1 MKKNGIVR
9 IWKTLGIFGIIV
21 PLQYI
26 AVVLFNFLYTDNAV
40 DTDTA
45 KLLRHAMEMSK
56 NHTLNIREWI
66 HTTTMEWDTSALLSA
81 PLNMIIHNIY
91 ISTALANA
99 LITLLFICL
108 IIMLYD
114 RFGLKLKSALF
125 ACALFL
131 IPYAFGM
138 LDYYN
143 LLMFGGAQYVFRV
156 MIPVMLLILIMTPE
170 SKRKSPGTI
179 ALSLLC
185 GILILI
191 AAISSGLYIVVSC
204 VLPVVVIVMLDALCS
219 GTLKRYDIY
228 QYAVCG
234 VAFVLAATGSI
245 VSVRI
250 GEASFGNSMSLLRWY
265 DLRYYIDCM
274 AEGYFRLM
282 GAMPG
287 AVQDESVAVF
297 SLRGIAFL
305 IKLMISFVMIIV
317 FISGVRLIFQ
327 KKEKPDRMPDIKA
340 GADAPGIHKT
350 ISDPHNDIRYYL
362 CGVALFNLIILLVC
376 ETRYNSQNTTLE
388 YRYLLPVVMPLLL
401 SVPVQISKWEA
412 SWSDLLKKT
421 VGLILPV
428 AIIFTMVVCYVDA
441 HNGLDPYAY
450 CYEIQKYVEASG
462 YDTVIFV
469 DDRGSAE
476 CLRLIDPD
484 REYEA
489 YSASNNSMD
498 IVDYYEAAMHADFYA
513 DAHLLFAVT
522 GSSLSDTIG
531 EDKASHYTLRDSML
545 WFDIYEA
552 QEFVLVE

>member
-1 MKKNGIVR
+1 MKKNGISR

-45 KLLRHAMEMSK
+45 KLLRHAMEMSE
-56 NHTLNIREWI
+56 NHTLNIRGWI

-81 PLNMIIHNIY
+81 PFNMIVHNIY
-91 ISTALANA
+91 ISTAIANC
-99 LITLLFICL
+99 LITLLFLCL
-108 IIMLYD
+108 IILLYD
-114 RFGLKLKSALF
+114 RFGLKLRSALL

-156 MIPVMLLILIMTPE
+156 MIPVMLLILIRTPE

-179 ALSLLC
+179 ALAMLC

-204 VLPVVVIVMLDALCS
+204 VLPVVFTVAVDALWYGS
-219 GTLKRYDIY
+219 FRRYDIY
-228 QYAVCG
+228 QYTVCAI
-234 VAFVLAATGSI
+234 AFVLAAAGSM

-287 AVQDESVAVF
+287 AVPDESIAVF

-317 FISGVRLIFQ
+317 MISGVRLIFQ
-327 KKEKPDRMPDIKA
+327 KKISRDEIPDTD
-340 GADAPGIHKT
+340 ADTGRSGHHKV
-350 ISDPHNDIRYYL
+350 IPDPHNDIRYYL

-388 YRYLLPVVMPLLL
+388 YRYLLPVVIPLLL
-401 SVPVQISKWEA
+401 GVPVQIGKWEA
-412 SWSDLLKKT
+412 SWSKLLKKT
-421 VGLILPV
+421 VGLILPLV
-428 AIIFTMVVCYVDA
+428 IVYTTAVCYVDA

-462 YDTVIFV
+462 YDTVIFA

-489 YSASNNSMD
+489 YSSSNGCMD
-498 IVDYYEAAMHADFYA
+498 IVDYYEAAMHADLYS
-513 DAHLLFAVT
+513 DAHLLFVVT
-522 GSSLSDTIG
+522 GTSLPDMIG